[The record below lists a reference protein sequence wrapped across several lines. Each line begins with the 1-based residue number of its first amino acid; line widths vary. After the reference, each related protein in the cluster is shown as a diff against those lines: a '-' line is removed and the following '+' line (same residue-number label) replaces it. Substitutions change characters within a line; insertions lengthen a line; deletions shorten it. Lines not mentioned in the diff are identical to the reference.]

1 MFFHEKSYDIDE
13 LMRHNMHI
21 HTTFSGCAKPEMT
34 LNDIVRTAEGLDA
47 AVLFQDLKRF
57 GGMGHK
63 NIFCKT
69 NDYEGAMRD
78 TAKWKSVK
86 GYIVW
91 DEPIFEE
98 HLAETR
104 RMIDYCEREY
114 PDVKFGK
121 INVDNEPD
129 LTALFKVQ
137 SIPYIALVKNN
148 TFVDFSV
155 GYVPKATLAR
165 LIEEN
170 K

>member
-1 MFFHEKSYDIDE
+1 MLNITKENFETEVEQADSLVVIDLYADWCGPCKMLAPVMEE
-13 LMRHNMHI
+13 L
-21 HTTFSGCAKPEMT
+21 
-34 LNDIVRTAEGLDA
+34 
-47 AVLFQDLKRF
+47 
-57 GGMGHK
+57 
-63 NIFCKT
+63 
-69 NDYEGAMRD
+69 
-78 TAKWKSVK
+78 
-86 GYIVW
+86 
-91 DEPIFEE
+91 
-98 HLAETR
+98 
-104 RMIDYCEREY
+104 EREY

>member
-1 MFFHEKSYDIDE
+1 MLNITKENFETEVEQADSLVVIDLYADWCGPCKMLAPVMEE
-13 LMRHNMHI
+13 L
-21 HTTFSGCAKPEMT
+21 
-34 LNDIVRTAEGLDA
+34 
-47 AVLFQDLKRF
+47 
-57 GGMGHK
+57 
-63 NIFCKT
+63 
-69 NDYEGAMRD
+69 
-78 TAKWKSVK
+78 
-86 GYIVW
+86 
-91 DEPIFEE
+91 
-98 HLAETR
+98 
-104 RMIDYCEREY
+104 EREY

-137 SIPYIALVKNN
+137 SIPYIAIVKNN

>member
-1 MFFHEKSYDIDE
+1 MLNITKENFEAEVEQADRLVVIDLYADWCGPCKMLAPVMEE
-13 LMRHNMHI
+13 L
-21 HTTFSGCAKPEMT
+21 
-34 LNDIVRTAEGLDA
+34 
-47 AVLFQDLKRF
+47 
-57 GGMGHK
+57 
-63 NIFCKT
+63 
-69 NDYEGAMRD
+69 
-78 TAKWKSVK
+78 
-86 GYIVW
+86 
-91 DEPIFEE
+91 
-98 HLAETR
+98 
-104 RMIDYCEREY
+104 EREY